1 MLQAGRPQARCI
13 HVQDIGCEGQAY
25 ITVTEATNA
34 RKHGT
39 NGNQGKIGNRTLPY
53 GSLRAET

>member
-1 MLQAGRPQARCI
+1 MYRAVRSKGRHTR
-13 HVQDIGCEGQAY
+13 QDNP
-25 ITVTEATNA
+25 TEATNA

-39 NGNQGKIGNRTLPY
+39 NDNQGKIGNQTLPY